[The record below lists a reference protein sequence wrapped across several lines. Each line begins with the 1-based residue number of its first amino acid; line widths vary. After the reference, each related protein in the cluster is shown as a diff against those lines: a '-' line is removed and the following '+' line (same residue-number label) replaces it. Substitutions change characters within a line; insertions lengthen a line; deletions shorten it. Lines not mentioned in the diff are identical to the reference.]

1 MGRLNGTS
9 YCQLDR
15 VEVTNLT
22 RNWSET
28 LEYPDTIIVLGS
40 SSDASLNIA
49 ATQGLGQNVPNPFD
63 CETRVELSLSQREK
77 VRMQLLDASGRQY
90 ADYSGSLDAGMHTFD
105 ISAASPQTYI
115 LSAVVG
121 DKPYSIRMVNV
132 GNGCGSS
139 IRYSGVSGY
148 ITAKLTT
155 ANEFHSGDN
164 MRYVG
169 YATIGSTIVTSEVI
183 EQPQSVSQDLTLNFT
198 TSGTV
203 NGHDWVD
210 LGLPSGLLWA
220 TCNVGSTTPEGYGD
234 YFAWGETTTKET
246 YTADNYTYSDNPTT
260 LPPSADAATVN
271 WGAGWRM
278 PTQTEMNELLSN
290 CTYEWTTQN
299 GVNGCLFTGPNG
311 NSIFLPAAGYHYGSD
326 LNNVGSYAR
335 YWSCLP
341 DASITSFAWGLYFS
355 SGTCGVHSYGRFFG
369 FSVRPVIPPATV
381 TVTFDANGGTGTMA
395 PQTFTTGVAQALTA
409 NSFTRTD
416 YVFSGWNTSA
426 DGSGTSYSDGQSISI
441 SANMTLY
448 AQWNGTVNGHEY
460 VDLGLPSGRLWA
472 TCNVGATSPEGY
484 GDFFA
489 WGETSTKTTYNWST
503 YQYCNGS
510 GTTLTKY
517 CNNTV
522 YGNNGYTDNLTTLEA
537 SDDAATANW
546 GSGWRMPTY
555 DELNELKSN
564 CTVTWTTRN
573 GVNGRLFTGPNGN
586 SIFLPA
592 AGHRYDSSSDGTTY
606 YGRYWSSSLYT
617 ENAGRASYLYFS
629 LYSYDTGD
637 RERYYG
643 MPVRPVVL
651 PATVTVTFNA
661 NGGTGTMAPQ
671 TFTTG
676 VAQALTVNSF
686 TRTDYFFS
694 GWNTSADGSGTS
706 YSNGQSISISAN
718 MTLYAQ
724 WTPADYVDLGLPSG
738 LLWATCNVGSTTP
751 EGYGDYFAW
760 GETTTKETYS
770 EDNYT
775 YSDNPT
781 TLPPSADAATANWGT
796 GWRMPTKEEMNEL
809 ENNCTVTWTTR
820 NGVNGRL
827 FTGPNGNSI
836 FLPAAGYRWNSSLYD
851 NGSYGYYWS
860 SSLYTGNP
868 RALHFSSDNCYVAG
882 YDRSY
887 GFSVRPVCA
896 Q

>member
-139 IRYSGVSGY
+139 IRYSGGSGC
-148 ITAKLTT
+148 ITEKLTT
-155 ANEFHSGDN
+155 TNEFHSGDN

-169 YATIGSTIVTSEVI
+169 YATIEGNTLVMAVSAAVERSQTASEDI
-183 EQPQSVSQDLTLNFT
+183 TLEFLLYPDQ
-198 TSGTV
+198 GTQ
-203 NGHDWVD
+203 NGHEWVN
-210 LGLPSGLLWA
+210 LGLPSGTRWA

-234 YFAWGETTTKET
+234 YYAWGEITTKET
-246 YTADNYTYSDNPTT
+246 YTADNYTYSDNPTI
-260 LPPSADAATVN
+260 LPPSADAATAN

-278 PTQTEMNELLSN
+278 PTKEEIIELRRS

-299 GVNGCLFTGPNG
+299 GVNGRLVTGPNG
-311 NSIFLPAAGYHYGSD
+311 NSIFLPAAGVRANEPAY
-326 LNNVGSYAR
+326 VGSYGY
-335 YWSCLP
+335 YWSSSQHP
-341 DASITSFAWGLYFS
+341 DNTNNAWYLFFYDRSFQVLSNHHLNGQ
-355 SGTCGVHSYGRFFG
+355 
-369 FSVRPVIPPATV
+369 SVRPVCVNGSTA

-395 PQTFTTGVAQALTA
+395 PQTFTTGVVQALTA

-416 YVFSGWNTSA
+416 YV
-426 DGSGTSYSDGQSISI
+426 
-441 SANMTLY
+441 
-448 AQWNGTVNGHEY
+448 
-460 VDLGLPSGRLWA
+460 
-472 TCNVGATSPEGY
+472 
-484 GDFFA
+484 
-489 WGETSTKTTYNWST
+489 
-503 YQYCNGS
+503 
-510 GTTLTKY
+510 
-517 CNNTV
+517 
-522 YGNNGYTDNLTTLEA
+522 
-537 SDDAATANW
+537 
-546 GSGWRMPTY
+546 
-555 DELNELKSN
+555 
-564 CTVTWTTRN
+564 
-573 GVNGRLFTGPNGN
+573 
-586 SIFLPA
+586 
-592 AGHRYDSSSDGTTY
+592 
-606 YGRYWSSSLYT
+606 
-617 ENAGRASYLYFS
+617 
-629 LYSYDTGD
+629 
-637 RERYYG
+637 
-643 MPVRPVVL
+643 
-651 PATVTVTFNA
+651 
-661 NGGTGTMAPQ
+661 
-671 TFTTG
+671 
-676 VAQALTVNSF
+676 
-686 TRTDYFFS
+686 FS

-724 WTPADYVDLGLPSG
+724 WNAAVNGHGYVDLGLPSG
-738 LLWATCNVGSTTP
+738 LLWATCNVGASNPEDYGDYFAWGETTPKEIYYSPSNYTYSDNPTTLPSSADAATANWGAGWRMPTQTEMQELIDNCTVTWTTRNGVNGSLFTGPNGNSIFLPAAGYRLVGEFLDAGSKGLYWSSSLDSGNTDYAEHLYFLSDYCRMSNYYRDSGLTVRAVRPSGSTTTVTVTFDANGGTGTMAPQTFATGVSQALRTNSFTRTDYFFSGWNTSPNGSGTSYSDGQSISISANMTLYAQWNPAVNGHDWVDLGLPSGLRWATCNVGSSTP

-760 GETTTKETYS
+760 GETTTKETYT

-781 TLPPSADAATANWGT
+781 TLPPSADAATANWGA
-796 GWRMPTKEEMNEL
+796 GWRMPTETECREL
-809 ENNCTVTWTTR
+809 KNNCTVTWTTR
-820 NGVNGRL
+820 NGVNGCL

-836 FLPAAGYRWNSSLYD
+836 FLPAAGRRGGSSLFND
-851 NGSYGYYWS
+851 GSYGDYWS
-860 SSLYTGNP
+860 SSLVSYNTDG
-868 RALHFSSDNCYVAG
+868 AWILYFSSDG
-882 YDRSY
+882 YDVGYFLYREH
-887 GFSVRPVCA
+887 GFPVRAVCA